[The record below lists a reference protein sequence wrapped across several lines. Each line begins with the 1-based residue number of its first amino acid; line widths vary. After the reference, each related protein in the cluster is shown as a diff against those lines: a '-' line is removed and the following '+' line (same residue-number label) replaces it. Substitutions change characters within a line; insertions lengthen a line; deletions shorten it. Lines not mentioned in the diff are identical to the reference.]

1 MMKLSSAQLIAV
13 KSFIQSRGIKYI
25 DVQTE
30 IVDHVASAI
39 EEKMDGNALLKFEDA
54 LKQTHASFGIFGF
67 GSMEDAIIKGMNNRF
82 RKIFWKNFSSF
93 LGLKYMG
100 MILLAGFLLYQMQV
114 LINDQYHMLAIF
126 LIAIFGLL
134 GILVI
139 LSLNYKGYKNFLTY
153 RTSSSYLI
161 FIGSF
166 LNLFN
171 FVIGKAITGT
181 IFGANSNYLIGTI
194 VLLFFIIYVT
204 AAFRTAIIGIR
215 ESKLLME
222 KYQLLAY

>member
-1 MMKLSSAQLIAV
+1 MKLSTAQLAEV
-13 KSFIQSRGIKYI
+13 KRFIQSRGIKYI

-30 IVDHVASAI
+30 ILDHVASAI
-39 EEKMDGNALLKFEDA
+39 EEKMDGNALLTFEDA

-67 GSMEDAIIKGMNNRF
+67 GSMEDAIIKGMNSRF
-82 RKIFWKNFSSF
+82 RKIFWKNFSAL
-93 LGLKYMG
+93 LGLKY
-100 MILLAGFLLYQMQV
+100 IALVLLSGLFVYKAQV
-114 LINDQYHMLAIF
+114 LINDYDHLLTIF
-126 LIAIFGLL
+126 LMAILGLL
-134 GILVI
+134 GILVVF
-139 LSLNYKGYKNFLTY
+139 SLNHKGYKNFLTY

-171 FVIGKAITGT
+171 FGISKAIAGT
-181 IFGANSNYLIGTI
+181 IWGANSNYLIGTVI
-194 VLLFFIIYVT
+194 LVFFGIYVI
-204 AAFRTAIIGIR
+204 AAFRTAIMGIR